1 MRPLHRGSLAAA
13 GTVLVLC
20 LPAAASG
27 TDGATAGALTAVRAA
42 SSPGRVSAPGS
53 LNRAVRWARQSRVHA
68 LAARRSLSG
77 PAVVG
82 LDAGANAQEL
92 AAEYGLSVA
101 GSDPGLR
108 AVVLDGDPAA
118 LGRLAAAIGV
128 DTRVRYVSPPTR
140 MTLMHDRDDPL
151 STTVDPRTHLPYQWA
166 FEHLGVDRA
175 LNVTKGDPGILVGI
189 VDTGFGPARNLDGK
203 IASSRY
209 FAEE

>member
-1 MRPLHRGSLAAA
+1 MRGLHRGSLAAA

-27 TDGATAGALTAVRAA
+27 TNSAAASGLNAVRAA
-42 SSPGRVSAPGS
+42 SSAGRVSAPRP
-53 LNRAVRWARQSRVHA
+53 LRAMRWSRQSRVHA
-68 LAARRSLSG
+68 LAARRAFSG

-82 LDAGANAQEL
+82 LDAGADAREL
-92 AAEYGLSVA
+92 AGEYGLSVA

-108 AVVLDGDPAA
+108 AVVLDGDPTA

-128 DTRVRYVSPPTR
+128 DTRVRYVSPPRR

-151 STTVDPRTHLPYQWA
+151 STTVDPRTHLPYEWA